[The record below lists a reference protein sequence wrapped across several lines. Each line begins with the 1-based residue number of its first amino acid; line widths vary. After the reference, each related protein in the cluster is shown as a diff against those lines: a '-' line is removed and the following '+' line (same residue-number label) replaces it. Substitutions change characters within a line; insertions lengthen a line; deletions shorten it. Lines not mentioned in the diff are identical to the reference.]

1 MHGIVN
7 HPRRIMTALALVLV
21 PAAALATMAGAG
33 QPSAPL
39 RCEIRAA
46 PEGGML
52 ALEAVAHANKGVSGT
67 YSFHVE
73 SAGRNGGTNIEQSGD
88 FHAASGQSATLGTV
102 TLDAKGGVYDAVLDM
117 NVGGQRIGCTQRV
130 GGAT

>member
-7 HPRRIMTALALVLV
+7 HPRRITTALAVVLV
-21 PAAALATMAGAG
+21 SAGALATMAGAG
-33 QPSAPL
+33 QSGAPL
-39 RCEIRAA
+39 RCEISAT

-52 ALEAVAHANKGVSGT
+52 ALEAVAHADKSVSGT

-73 SAGRNGGTNIEQSGD
+73 SVGRTGGTNIEQSGD
-88 FHAASGQSATLGTV
+88 FHAAPGQSATLGTV

-117 NVGGQRIGCTQRV
+117 SVGGQRVGCTQRV